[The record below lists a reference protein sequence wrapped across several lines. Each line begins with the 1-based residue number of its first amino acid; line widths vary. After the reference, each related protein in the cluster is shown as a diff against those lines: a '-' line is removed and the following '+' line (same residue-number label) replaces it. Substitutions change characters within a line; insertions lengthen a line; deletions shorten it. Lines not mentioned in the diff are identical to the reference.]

1 MSKPS
6 SYISVPNGSLEFD
19 GAVEGKSA
27 QLASKGGSLPRRLS
41 TNFDMRTNAD
51 SEEEL
56 VDPEEELTEDGE
68 ETEDE
73 EPLAADYAESCE
85 IDERRVTFH
94 SVNRPTPIT
103 PESFE
108 SIFRS
113 CTNNGTLIHQIKPNP
128 IEDYCC
134 RRKNS
139 LKFILFK
146 DLGPW
151 EKS

>member
-1 MSKPS
+1 MSKPN

-113 CTNNGTLIHQIKPNP
+113 CTNNGTRKIDDNEDNP
-128 IEDYCC
+128 ATCVICEEEG
-134 RRKNS
+134 
-139 LKFILFK
+139 LKTVCLMRY
-146 DLGPW
+146 
-151 EKS
+151 